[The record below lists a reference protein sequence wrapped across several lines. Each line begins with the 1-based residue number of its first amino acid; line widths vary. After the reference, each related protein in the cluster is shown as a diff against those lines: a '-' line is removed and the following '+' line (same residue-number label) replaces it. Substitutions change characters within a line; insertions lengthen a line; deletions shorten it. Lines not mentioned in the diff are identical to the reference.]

1 MIETK
6 IKINDYVVID
16 IENPNTKADSICQ
29 IAIMQVKDDKV
40 VYNKNL
46 LINPEDRFDDIN
58 MRIHKITPNMVKNE
72 ITFKECW
79 KEIKEI
85 IINNIIVGH
94 GIKFDISVISK
105 ALNKYGIELPN
116 VKIIC
121 TQHLSQK
128 YLNIDRYKLDNVCEY
143 LNIECKNHHNASNDA
158 DACLKIFEYIKN
170 EYGIDKNDI
179 EDYKYISSDKQ
190 SKGMK
195 VVYSDST
202 KSLQNLKQIIEKIM
216 IDKLI
221 TKNEINDLKF
231 WLDHNSQLI
240 GNYPFDKINNLVNQI
255 LNDGQITDEE
265 FNNLNRVFNE
275 FINPLNNTNDN
286 IVNIENRCFCLTGT
300 FNSGSKE
307 DIEQK
312 IINKGGSYKK
322 GVSAKINYLIVGDG
336 GSDAWKFGNY
346 GGKVQ
351 KAMELKEKGK
361 NIEIISEEEF
371 IKILDK

>member
-1 MIETK
+1 MIKTRLK
-6 IKINDYVVID
+6 IKDYVAID

-29 IAIMQVKDDKV
+29 IAIVQVKDDKV
-40 VYNKNL
+40 VYNRNL

-58 MRIHKITPNMVKNE
+58 MRVHKINPNMVKDE
-72 ITFKECW
+72 ITFKEYW
-79 KEIKEI
+79 EEIKEI
-85 IINNIIVGH
+85 VTNNIVVGH

-105 ALNKYGIELPN
+105 ALNKYGIELPSI
-116 VKIIC
+116 KIIC

-128 YLNIDRYKLDNVCEY
+128 YLDIDKYKLDSVCEY
-143 LNIECKNHHNASNDA
+143 LNIECENHHNASNDA
-158 DACLKIFEYIKN
+158 EASLKIFEYIKN
-170 EYGIDKNDI
+170 EYGIDESDI
-179 EDYKYISSDKQ
+179 EDYKYIHSDKQ

-202 KSLQNLKQIIEKIM
+202 KSLQDLKQIVEKIM
-216 IDKLI
+216 VDKSI
-221 TKNEINDLKF
+221 TENEINYLKF

-240 GNYPFDKINNLVNQI
+240 GNYPFDKINNIVNQV
-255 LNDGQITDEE
+255 LNDGQITEEE
-265 FNNLNRVFNE
+265 FNNLNMVFNE
-275 FINPLNNTNDN
+275 FINPLNNTNDKSL
-286 IVNIENRCFCLTGT
+286 IIENNCFCLTGT

-312 IINKGGSYKK
+312 IINKGGICSK
-322 GVSAKINYLIVGDG
+322 GVSTKINYLIVGDG

-361 NIEIISEEEF
+361 QIEIISEEDF
-371 IKILDK
+371 INILDK

>member
-1 MIETK
+1 MVETK
-6 IKINDYVVID
+6 LKIKDYVVID

-29 IAIMQVKDDKV
+29 IAIIQVKDDKV
-40 VYNKNL
+40 VYNKEL

-58 MRIHKITPNMVKNE
+58 MRVHKITPNMVKDE
-72 ITFKECW
+72 MTFKEYW
-79 KEIKEI
+79 EEIKEI
-85 IINNIIVGH
+85 VTNNIVVGH

-105 ALNKYGIELPN
+105 ALNKYDIELPSL
-116 VKIIC
+116 KIIC

-128 YLNIDRYKLDNVCEY
+128 YLNVDKYKLDSVCEY

-158 DACLKIFEYIKN
+158 YSCLKIFEYIKSG
-170 EYGIDKNDI
+170 YGIDENDI
-179 EDYKYISSDKQ
+179 EDYKYIANDKQ

-195 VVYSDST
+195 VTYSDST
-202 KSLQNLKQIIEKIM
+202 KALQALKQIIEKIM
-216 IDKLI
+216 VDKSI
-221 TKNEINDLKF
+221 TENEINDLKF
-231 WLDHNSQLI
+231 WLDNNSQLI
-240 GNYPFDKINNLVNQI
+240 GNYPFDKINNIVNQV

-265 FNNLNRVFNE
+265 FNNLNMVFNE
-275 FINPLNNTNDN
+275 FINPLNNTNDKT
-286 IVNIENRCFCLTGT
+286 IIIESNCFCLTGT

-312 IINKGGSYKK
+312 IIDKGGICSK

-361 NIEIISEEEF
+361 QIEIISEEEF
-371 IKILDK
+371 LNHL